1 MMTKFYEEKNSQAY
15 AKDEDKDKEQDKGEN
30 EDEGEVR
37 CEKNSQTYAD
47 A

>member
-15 AKDEDKDKEQDKGEN
+15 AKDEDKDKEQDKGED
-30 EDEGEVR
+30 EDEVR

>member
-15 AKDEDKDKEQDKGEN
+15 AKDEDKDKEQDEG
-30 EDEGEVR
+30 EDEDEVR